1 MLRGRDTPP
10 RTTSEAPSERTH
22 AQASQSLGMVELS
35 VAAGPDYCAVAVLAN
50 RRGGMAWVR
59 QLGRWVAGEPAV
71 AGLPGPPVVPRE
83 LE

>member
-1 MLRGRDTPP
+1 
-10 RTTSEAPSERTH
+10 
-22 AQASQSLGMVELS
+22 MVELS